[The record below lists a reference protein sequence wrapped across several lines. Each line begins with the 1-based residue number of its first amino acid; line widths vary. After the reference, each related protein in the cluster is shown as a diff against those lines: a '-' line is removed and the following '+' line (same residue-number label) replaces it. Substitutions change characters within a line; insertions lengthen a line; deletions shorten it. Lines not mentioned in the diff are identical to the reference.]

1 MYTYERDDG
10 TARSWIDHVLCSRTC
25 SSLISDVYIYFAF
38 RLHIIRPFPI
48 VLSIKANC
56 TPRPTSPFNYSKSH
70 RVNWSKVSHSDIEKY
85 NDNMVSQSISSLPPE
100 VVNCS
105 LPHCT
110 IHQDVLDSYSQYLVF
125 TLLTCAF
132 LLSLLLLLEN
142 LLAGLIPLPISRKQP
157 IFGISYGMML
167 VVHHQVYYF
176 NYKEK
181 V

>member
-1 MYTYERDDG
+1 MEAGSNTEDF
-10 TARSWIDHVLCSRTC
+10 

-56 TPRPTSPFNYSKSH
+56 TPRPTTPFNYSKSH

-85 NDNMVSQSISSLPPE
+85 NDMVSQSISSLPPE

-125 TLLTCAF
+125 TLLTSMLSYF
-132 LLSLLLLLEN
+132 LFFFFSKTCWLD
-142 LLAGLIPLPISRKQP
+142 
-157 IFGISYGMML
+157 
-167 VVHHQVYYF
+167 
-176 NYKEK
+176 
-181 V
+181 